1 MPRPGRR
8 AKAGGSFIALLIL
21 VVVSLPTVLLL
32 FFGMLPAIIAYI
44 IDPSKHKAST
54 ICVGAMN
61 VAGVFPY
68 LLDLWT
74 GIHSIDT
81 VMGVL
86 IDVFA
91 LMVMYSAAACGW
103 MLFLAVPPVVGILL
117 NWTAQRRI
125 AALRARQKS
134 IIEEW
139 GKDMA
144 PDQAESKIGA

>member
-8 AKAGGSFIALLIL
+8 AKAGWSFIALLIL
-21 VVVSLPTVLLL
+21 VAVSLPTVFLL
-32 FFGMLPAIIAYI
+32 FFGMLPATVAYM
-44 IDPSKHKAST
+44 IDPSKHKAFA

-61 VAGVFPY
+61 FAGVFPY

-81 VMGVL
+81 VFGVL
-86 IDVFA
+86 TDVFA
-91 LMVMYSAAACGW
+91 LVIMYSAAACGW

-125 AALRARQKS
+125 AALRARQKR
-134 IIEEW
+134 IIGEW
-139 GKDMA
+139 GKDVTETA
-144 PDQAESKIGA
+144 HPA

>member
-32 FFGMLPAIIAYI
+32 FFGMLPAIVAYI

-61 VAGVFPY
+61 FAGVFPY
-68 LLDLWT
+68 LLDQWT

-81 VMGVL
+81 VLVVL
-86 IDVFA
+86 TDVFA

-103 MLFLAVPPVVGILL
+103 MLFLAVPPMVGILL

-144 PDQAESKIGA
+144 PD